1 MTEKTEKAAHIWAR
15 DALDWYVEDQRV
27 TRQLLGVERF
37 VGAIYDPCCG
47 MGNIVQACRD
57 AGYIALGS
65 DIKRR
70 VRSDADWF
78 LGEKDFLQDDF
89 LVYAPNFLMN
99 PPYFGG
105 AGTEAFIR
113 RALGVATGKVCVF
126 VDRRFLTGKRRAA
139 GLYTE
144 HPPTR
149 VWEITPRPSCPPGE
163 YLEAGNKAGGG
174 TADYAWLVWD
184 LTAPS
189 GATALGWL
197 KG

>member
-27 TRQLLGVERF
+27 TRQLLIVERF
-37 VGAIYDPCCG
+37 VGEIHDPCCG
-47 MGNIVQACRD
+47 VGNIVRAARDLGYQAW
-57 AGYIALGS
+57 GS

-70 VRSDADWF
+70 VPEETQWWR
-78 LGEKDFLQDDF
+78 GERDFMNGQVFDYD
-89 LVYAPNFLMN
+89 NIISN
-99 PPYFGG
+99 PPYMGG

-113 RALGVATGKVCVF
+113 AALTRTFGKVCVF

-139 GLYTE
+139 GLYTD

-184 LTAPS
+184 MTAPS
-189 GATALGWL
+189 GSTALGWL